1 MFPHVLVLL
10 LFIEAQSQPSAF
22 DTLAK
27 QAAAARDGKRLV
39 DALGFYKKALALKPD
54 WEEGL
59 WDYGSIAY
67 DTDHF
72 AECAPAF
79 RKLTNRKPDLAP
91 AWTMEGLCE
100 FALHDY
106 DAALKSLRRTE
117 ALGFREPAELARAAR
132 LHLALVL
139 TKAGHY
145 EKALVV
151 LTDLTRSDQKTPEI
165 SVAAGIAGLRKPW
178 LPVEVPETDRE
189 LVWSLGEAMS
199 SAMERDPK
207 GAVEKFQAVIHDHPN
222 EANIHFRFGAF
233 LTLDSPEKGLVEIKK
248 ALDLD
253 PDNIPALVSLAM
265 VNIKQG
271 TPQAGKDY
279 AEHAVRISPGDFA
292 THLALGRVLL
302 ETEAPQEAAPELEVA
317 VKLAPE
323 SPEAHFSLA
332 SAYGKLGR
340 QADAARERAEFM
352 RLRKQIDSATQP

>member
-1 MFPHVLVLL
+1 MSFHFLVLL
-10 LFIEAQSQPSAF
+10 MFAGAQNQTTAF
-22 DTLAK
+22 DTLVR
-27 QAAAARDGKRLV
+27 QAAGARDGKRL
-39 DALGFYKKALALKPD
+39 AEAMSFYKKALALKPD
-54 WEEGL
+54 WDEGL

-79 RKLTNRKPDLAP
+79 RKLTTLKPDLAP

-106 DAALKSLRRTE
+106 NAALKSLRRTE

-139 TKAGHY
+139 TKASHF

-165 SVAAGIAGLRKPW
+165 TVAAGIAGLRKPW
-178 LPVEVPETDRE
+178 LPAEVPETDRE
-189 LVWSLGEAMS
+189 LVWRLGDAMA

-207 GAVEKFQAVIHDHPN
+207 IAVEKFQAVIHDYPN
-222 EANIHFRFGAF
+222 EANIHFRYGAF
-233 LTLDSPEKGLVEIKK
+233 LTLDSPENGLMEIKK

-253 PDNIPALVSLAM
+253 PDNIPALVNLAM

-271 TPQAGKDY
+271 TPQAGREY
-279 AEHAVRISPGDFA
+279 AERAVQVSPGDFA

-302 ETEAPQEAAPELEVA
+302 ETGAPKEAALQLEVA

-332 SAYGKLGR
+332 SAYGKLDLK
-340 QADAARERAEFM
+340 ADAARERAEFM
-352 RLRKQIDSATQP
+352 RLRKSIDSANQP